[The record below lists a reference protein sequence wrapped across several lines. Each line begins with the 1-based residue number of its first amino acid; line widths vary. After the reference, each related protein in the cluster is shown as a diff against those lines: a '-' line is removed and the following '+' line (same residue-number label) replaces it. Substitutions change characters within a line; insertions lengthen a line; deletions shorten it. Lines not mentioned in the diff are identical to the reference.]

1 MFKNAVVIR
10 CDFSTLEK
18 IHKALDIALRAK
30 SFQHELPMSY
40 DADEEKEYQ
49 TNMRKA
55 VCEGEALAF
64 DLFYA
69 GAEQVD
75 PSGRLALGW

>member
-1 MFKNAVVIR
+1 MCKQTVVIR

-30 SFQHELPMSY
+30 SFRHELPVSY

-49 TNMRKA
+49 ASMRKT
-55 VCEGEALAF
+55 VSEGEALAF

-69 GAEQVD
+69 GAEQID
-75 PSGRLALGW
+75 PSGRLALGF

>member
-1 MFKNAVVIR
+1 MYKQTVVIR

-30 SFQHELPMSY
+30 GFWHELPVDH

-49 TNMRKA
+49 ASMQKVIR
-55 VCEGEALAF
+55 EGESLAF
-64 DLFYA
+64 DLFYE
-69 GAEQVD
+69 GAEQID
-75 PSGRLALGW
+75 PSGRLALGF

>member
-1 MFKNAVVIR
+1 MHKQTVVIR
-10 CDFSTLEK
+10 CSFSMLEK

-30 SFQHELPMSY
+30 SFWHELPVDH

-49 TNMRKA
+49 AEMRKA
-55 VCEGEALAF
+55 IREGEALAF

-69 GAEQVD
+69 GAEQID
-75 PSGRLALGW
+75 PSGRLALGF

>member
-30 SFQHELPMSY
+30 GFWHELPV
-40 DADEEKEYQ
+40 DHDEAEEKEYQ
-49 TNMRKA
+49 ASMRKA
-55 VCEGEALAF
+55 VSEGETLAF

>member
-1 MFKNAVVIR
+1 MFKDTVTIR
-10 CDFSTLEK
+10 CDFSTLDK

-30 SFQHELPMSY
+30 SFRHELPVNY
-40 DADEEKEYQ
+40 DKVEEKEYQ
-49 TNMRKA
+49 ASMRKA